1 MEIPLKR
8 KAMRYTHIAL
18 PCLLALTLHAEPV
31 VDDAALTKALTDSI
45 VAFTKD
51 EKGPTADALATSLKK
66 APKTLALAIPEGA
79 ADTKPEDSIFVIATV
94 YDCGKC
100 DEWHLGGTASAWV
113 LTEDGIMVTNHHVL
127 AGAQGAAMGVCD
139 KDGKVHRVVEVLAAD
154 ERNDIAVFRVDAKGL
169 KPLRIAPPA
178 KIGDEVKVISHP
190 DSLFFSHTFG
200 RVSRYHKLPMGAR
213 SPGAVS
219 MSITADFAIGSSGAP
234 ILDARNGV
242 VGMVVSTRNI
252 YYNAEAQE
260 NLQMVVKDCV
270 PVAAIA
276 EMIEKKKD

>member
-1 MEIPLKR
+1 
-8 KAMRYTHIAL
+8 MRYAPIAL
-18 PCLLALTLHAEPV
+18 VFLLTVTLHAEPV
-31 VDDAALTKALTDSI
+31 VDDEALTKALTDGI
-45 VAFTKD
+45 IAFTKD
-51 EKGPTADALATSLKK
+51 DKGPTADSLATSVDK
-66 APKTLALAIPEGA
+66 APKTLAIALPEGA
-79 ADTKPEDSIFVIATV
+79 VETNPEDSIYIIATV

-100 DEWHLGGTASAWV
+100 DKWHLGGTASAWA

-127 AGAQGAAMGVCD
+127 AEAEGAAIGVCD
-139 KDGKVHRVVEVLAAD
+139 KNGKVHRVVEVLAAD
-154 ERNDIAVFRVDAKGL
+154 KQNDIAVFRVDAKGL

-178 KIGDEVKVISHP
+178 KIGDEIKVISHP

-200 RVSRYHKLPMGAR
+200 RVSRYHKQPMGAR

-242 VGMVVSTRNI
+242 VGMVVSTRHI

-276 EMIEKKKD
+276 EMFEKKKD